1 MLLDLLIDASLTVR
15 DTLFGRLM
23 RWIDRS
29 VLIMAEQDARS
40 EDVGERAPDPEASQ
54 SRGVGG

>member
-1 MLLDLLIDASLTVR
+1 MLLDLLIDASLAAR

-29 VLIMAEQDARS
+29 VLIMAEQDARA
-40 EDVGERAPDPEASQ
+40 EEAVQRAPDPEAS
-54 SRGVGG
+54 

>member
-1 MLLDLLIDASLTVR
+1 MLLDLLINASLAAR

-29 VLIMAEQDARS
+29 VLIIAEQDARA
-40 EDVGERAPDPEASQ
+40 EDVAVRAPDPEAS
-54 SRGVGG
+54 

>member
-1 MLLDLLIDASLTVR
+1 MLLDLLIDASLAAR

-29 VLIMAEQDARS
+29 VLIMAEQDARAEEVIQRTS
-40 EDVGERAPDPEASQ
+40 DTEAS
-54 SRGVGG
+54 

>member
-1 MLLDLLIDASLTVR
+1 MLLDLLIDASLAAR

-29 VLIMAEQDARS
+29 VLIMAEQDARA
-40 EDVGERAPDPEASQ
+40 EDVVQRPPDPEAS
-54 SRGVGG
+54 

>member
-1 MLLDLLIDASLTVR
+1 MLLDLLINASLAAR

-29 VLIMAEQDARS
+29 VLIMAEQDARA
-40 EDVGERAPDPEASQ
+40 EDLAARTPGSEAS
-54 SRGVGG
+54 